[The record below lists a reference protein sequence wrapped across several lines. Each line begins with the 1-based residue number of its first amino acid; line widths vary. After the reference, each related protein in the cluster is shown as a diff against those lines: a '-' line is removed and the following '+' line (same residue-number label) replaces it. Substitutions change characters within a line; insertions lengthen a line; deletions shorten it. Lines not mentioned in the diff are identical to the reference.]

1 MIPEVIRTFEN
12 AIELHK
18 KKNQDYTGGRIDLFF
33 NFNVAEYVATLFA
46 SDRDRVFATMVGI
59 KLARL
64 AALLELGKPN
74 FESVL
79 DSFDDMI
86 VYTAIW
92 KADVQRRPVKIDLN
106 NEDQVKHQSIHTF
119 GIIIEELKGML
130 LPDVQQLK
138 DYLDEYIKA
147 EKRKQAF

>member
-18 KKNQDYTGGRIDLFF
+18 KKNADYTGGRIDPMY
-33 NFNVAEYVATLFA
+33 NFNVAEYVMEQFA
-46 SDRDRVFATMVGI
+46 EDRDKVFATLVGI

-64 AALLELGKPN
+64 AALLGMPAQPN

-92 KADVQRRPVKIDLN
+92 KADVQRRLS
-106 NEDQVKHQSIHTF
+106 ETQ
-119 GIIIEELKGML
+119 
-130 LPDVQQLK
+130 
-138 DYLDEYIKA
+138 A
-147 EKRKQAF
+147 EPGEMM